1 MLLQNGGN
9 WKKINPNKMDEIVN
23 KSWPDAK
30 EQDTFFA
37 NWAKNPGERVLIEQF
52 APKLPED
59 NSEKGKRLPFWIKN
73 NFRFNISRSEYPR
86 AFKTCESKEKYFSN
100 SVA

>member
-1 MLLQNGGN
+1 
-9 WKKINPNKMDEIVN
+9 MDEIVN
-23 KSWPDAK
+23 KADLMRKSRIHFSLT
-30 EQDTFFA
+30 EQRTPVNVF
-37 NWAKNPGERVLIEQF
+37 LIEQF

-73 NFRFNISRSEYPR
+73 NFRFNIARLEYPR
-86 AFKTCESKEKYFSN
+86 AFKMCESKEKYFSN